1 MGLVK
6 VSEGLLDGKVYTGTY
21 SMPANT
27 SFSKRDPTLEK
38 RADIEGASCLT
49 MCTNV
54 PQATRPQEADCTVL
68 YNTLYSQAEQFS
80 VDSGTSLSL
89 SQDYDTKLTDA
100 RLDFDTQGKRNF
112 TYNQTVEPSLSTTR
126 LTPSPMTIG
135 TLGARRSGSTV
146 TASLIRNQSSR
157 GAHLGA
163 ISRTVPTSRSLS
175 PFILLMGQTQPAF
188 PSRVVH
194 PSYFGKS

>member
-21 SMPANT
+21 SMPSNT
-27 SFSKRDPTLEK
+27 SFSKRDPTLKK
-38 RADIEGASCLT
+38 RANLEGASCMT

-54 PQATRPQEADCTVL
+54 PQATRPQEGDCTEL

-80 VDSGTSLSL
+80 VDPGTSLWFP
-89 SQDYDTKLTDA
+89 QDYDTKLTDA
-100 RLDFDTQGKRNF
+100 RLDFHTQGKRHF

-135 TLGARRSGSTV
+135 TSGARRSGSPV
-146 TASLIRNQSSR
+146 TASLIRSQSSG

-175 PFILLMGQTQPAF
+175 LIHSAHG
-188 PSRVVH
+188 
-194 PSYFGKS
+194 